1 MVLFSFVNNVEKW
14 ISFPAIIISFVSNQD
29 YYKEA
34 GKSWIISVYI
44 VVKALYPTQES
55 KIRDIA
61 AKGTVKKPGE
71 LHGKGKKWPLILIT
85 GGIRKDAKSSG
96 RSITLAITGFIEINI
111 LSIPRGTGAYRQYE
125 ITGAAKTSRAKCL
138 QSWTR
143 Y

>member
-1 MVLFSFVNNVEKW
+1 M
-14 ISFPAIIISFVSNQD
+14 NQD

-71 LHGKGKKWPLILIT
+71 LHGKGKKWPLTLIT
-85 GGIRKDAKSSG
+85 GRIRKDVKGSG
-96 RSITLAITGFIEINI
+96 IRSALDITRNTGIGI
-111 LSIPRGTGAYRQYE
+111 LSIPRGTGVYRRCE
-125 ITGAAKTSRAKCL
+125 ITGGAKTSRAKCL